1 MIFFTPLPV
10 GPVGDSAQEIF
21 VRLVRGYV
29 HSKKAI
35 YPEVVY
41 EKSYMKGRKKGVVL
55 VPYPNP

>member
-1 MIFFTPLPV
+1 MILFTPLPLI
-10 GPVGDSAQEIF
+10 VGDSAQEIF